1 MGLPTPKLQDKALDW
16 AEEQWL
22 KQAAALETYMR
33 GKEMQRPMMGASR
46 RIEGRIGQLLGPAPG
61 SGVDEETPH
70 AEFIHF
76 ERRRE
81 FRLLSRALANEC
93 GLTADEWRK
102 SRRAS
107 S

>member
-46 RIEGRIGQLLGPAPG
+46 RIEGRIGQLLGKPERLGRGKKSPHH
-61 SGVDEETPH
+61 DEDFH
-70 AEFIHF
+70 
-76 ERRRE
+76 
-81 FRLLSRALANEC
+81 
-93 GLTADEWRK
+93 DEQI
-102 SRRAS
+102 SQNVF
-107 S
+107 